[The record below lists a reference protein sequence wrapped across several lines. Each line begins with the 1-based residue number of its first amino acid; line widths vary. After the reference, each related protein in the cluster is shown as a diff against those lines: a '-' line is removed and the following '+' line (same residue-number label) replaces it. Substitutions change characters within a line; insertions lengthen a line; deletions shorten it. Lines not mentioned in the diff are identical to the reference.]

1 MKNLS
6 LSILALFA
14 ISITSAQITTIEIGD
29 KAPFSAYKLRNVDG
43 STVSIKNIAGENGA
57 LVIFTCNNC
66 PFVVGRGTETEGWEG
81 RYNGII
87 SLAAES
93 GIGTLLV
100 NSNEAKRNGED
111 NVTAMKN
118 KAHDMGYLA
127 PYVVD
132 EESKLANAF
141 GARTTPHVFLFNA
154 DLELIYTG
162 AIDDNVDSSEE
173 VENHYLIDAIE
184 RHSAGKRIRKNTTA
198 PLGCS
203 IKRVK
208 Q

>member
-1 MKNLS
+1 
-6 LSILALFA
+6 
-14 ISITSAQITTIEIGD
+14 
-29 KAPFSAYKLRNVDG
+29 
-43 STVSIKNIAGENGA
+43 
-57 LVIFTCNNC
+57 
-66 PFVVGRGTETEGWEG
+66 
-81 RYNGII
+81 
-87 SLAAES
+87 
-93 GIGTLLV
+93 
-100 NSNEAKRNGED
+100 
-111 NVTAMKN
+111 MKN
-118 KAHDMGYLA
+118 KARDMGYLA

-203 IKRVK
+203 IKRV
-208 Q
+208 QQ